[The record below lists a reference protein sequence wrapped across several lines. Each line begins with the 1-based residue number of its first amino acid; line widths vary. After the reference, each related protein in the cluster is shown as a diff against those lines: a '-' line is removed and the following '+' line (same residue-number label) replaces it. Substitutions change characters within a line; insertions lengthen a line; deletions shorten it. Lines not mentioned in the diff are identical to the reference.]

1 MNKKNTERIMA
12 RTARHSER
20 RGQTMLGLSGTA
32 VPEHTRREDAVHL
45 GER

>member
-1 MNKKNTERIMA
+1 MA
-12 RTARHSER
+12 RTACHSER
-20 RGQTMLGLSGTA
+20 RGQMMLELFGTT